1 MPRLMGVDIPAD
13 KPTVFS
19 LQYLYGVG
27 PVVARELCEK
37 AGSIPMCM
45 LVK

>member
-1 MPRLMGVDIPAD
+1 MPRIMGVDIPAD

-27 PVVARELCEK
+27 PVVARELCQK
-37 AGSIPMCM
+37 AG
-45 LVK
+45 VQARR